1 MNQLIERANQYGY
14 PTIHLFGDWYLGRVY
29 SKSYK
34 KFSPWWV
41 YHVAP
46 PSVIFDDVPSA
57 PPTHIH
63 PSHETE

>member
-14 PTIHLFGDWYLGRVY
+14 PTIHLFGNWYLGRVY

-46 PSVIFDDVPSA
+46 PFCNF
-57 PPTHIH
+57 
-63 PSHETE
+63 